1 MLLLTSLRGSII
13 IYQGEELGL
22 PQVDVPFDKLQD
34 PEAIVNWPHTLS
46 RDGARTPMPW
56 SSDAP
61 NLGFSSGTPWL
72 PTGDAHRALSVDAQ
86 DRDPS
91 STLAFARQCLALRK
105 DRPALREGR
114 LDLVEAGP
122 QRLVFDRSS
131 GGERL
136 RCTFNLSGSPASFR
150 PSGKRLFATGDC
162 ADGQMGPYA
171 AMIEE
176 LE

>member
-1 MLLLTSLRGSII
+1 MCI
-13 IYQGEELGL
+13 
-22 PQVDVPFDKLQD
+22 
-34 PEAIVNWPHTLS
+34 
-46 RDGARTPMPW
+46 RD
-56 SSDAP
+56 S
-61 NLGFSSGTPWL
+61 
-72 PTGDAHRALSVDAQ
+72 
-86 DRDPS
+86 
-91 STLAFARQCLALRK
+91 
-105 DRPALREGR
+105 REGR

-131 GGERL
+131 SGERL